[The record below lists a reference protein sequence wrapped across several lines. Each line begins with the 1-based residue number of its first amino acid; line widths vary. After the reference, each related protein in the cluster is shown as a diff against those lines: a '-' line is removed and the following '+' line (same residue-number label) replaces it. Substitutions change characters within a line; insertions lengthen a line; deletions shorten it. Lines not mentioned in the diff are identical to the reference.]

1 MNLEEM
7 KSILKEDTVSWRRD
21 LHQIPETGVD
31 LPETAGYVKNVLDS
45 LGVSYQDNVGLE
57 SAIVATVIGTGEGN
71 GKVVA
76 LRGDMDAL
84 PVKEETGL
92 EFASKND
99 KMHACGHDGHT
110 SALLGAVKVLNQVK
124 DQFGGTVKF
133 LFQPGEEISAGAEPM
148 VKAGALKNPDVDYII
163 GMHQGNLAG
172 PHVPAGVFSFHKG
185 SLLACLDRF
194 TLTVKGI
201 SAHGAYPHESVDP
214 IVIASYI
221 VTALQEIMGREI
233 KPTEPG
239 VVTVGKFHG
248 GSTYNV
254 IPASVEIEGTARAVN
269 QETREQ
275 LARRIG
281 EIAEG
286 VAKAFRGEVD
296 FQYFYGAPPLV
307 NDAEVTERVYE
318 STRALFGDDRVEY
331 LDKPSMGGEDFAV
344 YLQEVPGTFIFYSNP
359 LPIDGTI
366 WAHHNSR
373 FALDDSYIAD
383 SAAAMVNAT
392 LDLLKK

>member
-1 MNLEEM
+1 M
-7 KSILKEDTVSWRRD
+7 
-21 LHQIPETGVD
+21 P
-31 LPETAGYVKNVLDS
+31 
-45 LGVSYQDNVGLE
+45 YQDNVGLE
-57 SAIVATVIGTGEGN
+57 SAIVATITGTGEGN
-71 GKVVA
+71 GKVIA

-84 PVKEETGL
+84 PVTEETGL
-92 EFASKND
+92 DFQAAGGR
-99 KMHACGHDGHT
+99 MHACGHDAHT
-110 SALLGAVKVLNQVK
+110 AALLGAVKVLSVVK

-148 VKAGALKNPDVDYII
+148 VRAGALKDPAVDYII

-172 PHVPAGVFSFHKG
+172 PHVPTGVFSFNKG
-185 SLLACLDRF
+185 SLMACLDRF
-194 TLTVKGI
+194 QLTVRGT

-233 KPTEPG
+233 RPTEPG
-239 VVTVGKFHG
+239 VVTVGRFQG

-254 IPASVEIEGTARAVN
+254 IPGTVEIEGTAVAVN

-286 VAKAFRGEVD
+286 VAKAFRGSVE
-296 FQYFYGAPPLV
+296 FEYFRGAPPLV
-307 NDAEVTERVYE
+307 NDAAVTEKVYE

-331 LDKPSMGGEDFAV
+331 LDKPSMGGEDFSV
-344 YLQEVPGTFIFYSNP
+344 FLQEVPGTFIFYSNP
-359 LPIDGTI
+359 LPIDGTV
-366 WAHHNSR
+366 WPHHNSR
-373 FALDDSYIAD
+373 FAIDDSWLND
-383 SAAAMVNAT
+383 GVAAMVGAT
-392 LDLLKK
+392 LDLLK